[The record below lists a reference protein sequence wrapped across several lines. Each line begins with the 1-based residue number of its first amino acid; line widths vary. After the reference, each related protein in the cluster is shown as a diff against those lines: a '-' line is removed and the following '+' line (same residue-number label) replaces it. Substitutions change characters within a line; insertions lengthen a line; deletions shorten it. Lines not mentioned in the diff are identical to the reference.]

1 MPNYSSGGVK
11 FEDYSMKVIG
21 SLESAVSTFLKEAGG
36 EMTAQIKRNTRVDTG
51 QLKGSFK
58 YVVDESNEIVTI
70 GSNLENAIWEEFG
83 TGEYALKGNG
93 RKTPWRY
100 QDIHG
105 DWHTTTG
112 KKPSRAMQKAFD
124 SKKNAIKKAAQEILG
139 AKIK

>member
-1 MPNYSSGGVK
+1 MADNVK
-11 FEDYSMKVIG
+11 FEDYSVKVVNA
-21 SLESAVSTFLKEAGG
+21 LNDAVMAFLREAGG

-58 YVVDESNEIVTI
+58 YVVDESKEIVTV
-70 GSNLENAIWEEFG
+70 GSPLENAIWEEFG
-83 TGEYALKGNG
+83 TGIYALKGNG

-100 QDIHG
+100 QDVKG
-105 DWHTTTG
+105 NWHTTTG

-139 AKIK
+139 AKMK